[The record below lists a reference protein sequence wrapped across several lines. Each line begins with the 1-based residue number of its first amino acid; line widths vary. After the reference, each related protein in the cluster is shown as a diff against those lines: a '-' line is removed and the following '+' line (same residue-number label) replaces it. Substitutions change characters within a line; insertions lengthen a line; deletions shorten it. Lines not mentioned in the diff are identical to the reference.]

1 MTVQLNQPIQPNM
14 NYVKD
19 MDSMPAMTNEQVEQM
34 LEEMWQEQSDRLE
47 RDWEMKQELRVLTG
61 KW

>member
-19 MDSMPAMTNEQVEQM
+19 MDSMPAMTNEEVEEM

>member
-1 MTVQLNQPIQPNM
+1 MTAQLNNLTIPNM

-19 MDSMPAMTNEQVEQM
+19 MDGMPAMTNEEVEQM

>member
-19 MDSMPAMTNEQVEQM
+19 MDSMPAMTNEEVEEM
-34 LEEMWQEQSDRLE
+34 LDEMWQEQSDRLE

>member
-34 LEEMWQEQSDRLE
+34 LEEMWLEQSDRLE

>member
-19 MDSMPAMTNEQVEQM
+19 MDSMPAMTNEEVEEM

-47 RDWEMKQELRVLTG
+47 RDWEMKQELRVLTC

>member
-19 MDSMPAMTNEQVEQM
+19 MDSMPAMTNEEVEQM
-34 LEEMWQEQSDRLE
+34 LEEMWMEQSDRLE

>member
-1 MTVQLNQPIQPNM
+1 M

-19 MDSMPAMTNEQVEQM
+19 MDSMPAMTNEEVEEM

>member
-19 MDSMPAMTNEQVEQM
+19 MDSMPAMTNEEVEEM
-34 LEEMWQEQSDRLE
+34 LEEMWLEQSDRLE

>member
-14 NYVKD
+14 NYVTD
-19 MDSMPAMTNEQVEQM
+19 MDSMPAMTNEEVEEM

>member
-19 MDSMPAMTNEQVEQM
+19 IDSMPAMTNEEVEEM

>member
-19 MDSMPAMTNEQVEQM
+19 MDSMPAMTNEEVEQM

>member
-14 NYVKD
+14 NYIKD
-19 MDSMPAMTNEQVEQM
+19 MDSMPAMTNEEVERM

-47 RDWEMKQELRVLTG
+47 RDWEMKQELRVLAG

>member
-19 MDSMPAMTNEQVEQM
+19 MDSMPAMTNEEVEEM
-34 LEEMWQEQSDRLE
+34 LEEMWMEQSDRLE
-47 RDWEMKQELRVLTG
+47 RDWEMKQELRLLTG

>member
-1 MTVQLNQPIQPNM
+1 MMVQLNQPIQPNM

-34 LEEMWQEQSDRLE
+34 LEEMWLEQSDRLE